1 MCLCMHA
8 CRHAHAEAD
17 LSVLLSLSMS
27 PLSSFLSLL
36 NNRIK
41 GLCTVPASSVWTSQH
56 ATYTCFLTCV
66 SKDLH
71 FIIFLFS
78 EITLKSIC
86 RFPPLVWGFCSFVL
100 FVLLAQGP
108 PCVTQADRELVEIL
122 SGTWAVLP
130 CATKKY
136 FYFLLIYHL
145 FIEMQL
151 IFMLPLCPKI
161 FS

>member
-1 MCLCMHA
+1 MQPIL
-8 CRHAHAEAD
+8 
-17 LSVLLSLSMS
+17 VFLLVCPRIYISLF
-27 PLSSFLSLL
+27 FL
-36 NNRIK
+36 
-41 GLCTVPASSVWTSQH
+41 
-56 ATYTCFLTCV
+56 
-66 SKDLH
+66 
-71 FIIFLFS
+71 LFS
-78 EITLKSIC
+78 EVTLKSIC
-86 RFPPLVWGFCSFVL
+86 RFTPLVWGFCSFVL

-108 PCVTQADRELVEIL
+108 PCVTQADRELIEIL

-151 IFMLPLCPKI
+151 IFMLPLYLKI